1 MIGKIKGKL
10 VEVEGNVGLIET
22 SGGVFYNIF
31 LPPSLL
37 SLSFNKNVIEVYT
50 YLHVRDDAL
59 ILFGFKEKKEYG
71 FFKLLLSVSGVGPK
85 TAYSVISYTKID
97 QLLNAVKN
105 NDLSYFSKI
114 PGLGKKTAM
123 KIILELSQK
132 LDQEF
137 KMEKMY
143 LSDDDKTFID
153 ALVSLGFKNQ
163 EASELLNKVPKKLT
177 LEEKIREG
185 IRLATNPK
193 KKV

>member
-37 SLSFNKNVIEVYT
+37 SLSFNEKVIEVYT

-59 ILFGFKEKKEYG
+59 ILFGFKEKKEYD

-85 TAYSVISYTKID
+85 TAYSVISYTKVD

-137 KMEKMY
+137 KLEKMY
-143 LSDDDKTFID
+143 LSDDDKTFIS
-153 ALVSLGFKNQ
+153 ALVSLGFKNH
-163 EASELLNKVPKKLT
+163 EANELLNKVPKELT